1 VERQKANFQLAFGII
16 LVLIAVVT
24 VAESLR
30 FSLPMIRRGVASMYD
45 FPGLVP
51 IVASVILSALAAPF
65 MVMAAKQGG
74 SLQNLFSKESKA
86 LLASDET
93 RIVCLVFG
101 LLIAYR
107 TIFNLIP
114 YVLSTTAFL
123 LMFYL
128 ALGVL
133 SVRTGLLAAA
143 VSGMFF
149 VLFQLVFKISLP

>member
-1 VERQKANFQLAFGII
+1 
-16 LVLIAVVT
+16 
-24 VAESLR
+24 
-30 FSLPMIRRGVASMYD
+30 MYD